1 MVIVE
6 IIINGYIGACSD
18 DDGKD
23 DNHGDQTMKKDVLRC
38 EVKSRQ
44 QVAKLLNN

>member
-1 MVIVE
+1 ME

-23 DNHGDQTMKKDVLRC
+23 DDHGDQTMKKDVLRY

-44 QVAKLLNN
+44 QVGKQLNN

>member
-1 MVIVE
+1 MVTVE
-6 IIINGYIGACSD
+6 IMFIGYIFACSD

-23 DNHGDQTMKKDVLRC
+23 DNHGDQTMKKDVIRC

-44 QVAKLLNN
+44 QVDKQLNN